1 MERNWKLNDDLIT
14 KDNALDPI
22 TFDDIILAV
31 HCNCRVVNHATII
44 ETADE
49 ILKQRLEDFKY
60 LIMNNI
66 RSIVKGLFI
75 NEEARRCFQT

>member
-1 MERNWKLNDDLIT
+1 MERNWKLGDDLST
-14 KDNALDPI
+14 QDNVFDPI

-31 HCNCRVVNHATII
+31 HCNCRVVNHAAII

-60 LIMNNI
+60 LVANN
-66 RSIVKGLFI
+66 V
-75 NEEARRCFQT
+75 NEIKELALVGREDGREQ

>member
-1 MERNWKLNDDLIT
+1 MERNWKLNDDLVT
-14 KDNALDPI
+14 QDNAFDPI

-60 LIMNNI
+60 LVENN
-66 RSIVKGLFI
+66 VKEIKELALVGR
-75 NEEARRCFQT
+75 EGGREQ

>member
-1 MERNWKLNDDLIT
+1 MERNWKLGDDLST
-14 KDNALDPI
+14 QDNVFDPI

-60 LIMNNI
+60 LVANN
-66 RSIVKGLFI
+66 V
-75 NEEARRCFQT
+75 NEIKELALVGREGGRE

>member
-31 HCNCRVVNHATII
+31 HCNCRVVNYATI
-44 ETADE
+44 EQTVKE
-49 ILKQRLEDFKY
+49 ILEGRLEDFKY
-60 LIMNNI
+60 LVKNNLDEI
-66 RSIVKGLFI
+66 AKLALVGREGGR
-75 NEEARRCFQT
+75 E